1 MNFFIDVQGT
11 LIDDTKRLPIP
22 GSKEFIEALN
32 QKQIPYVV
40 ITNNTKQPSRHFLE
54 YLRGLGFG
62 IKRYI
67 DPLMVLQEVLTAKK
81 VAAYGVEGFL
91 RVLQDL
97 GYELDYENPDAVV
110 LSVKEDY
117 DFATFAQIDEF
128 LLRGAKLFGMHQ
140 TSLYAKGSKRYP
152 GVGALLA
159 MFEFACG
166 VNSQV
171 VGKPSP
177 LFYERAR
184 QMIGVDFSDIT
195 IISDDAVGD
204 LVGAKK
210 LGMKT
215 VLLLSGKIKKPEEVV
230 PKLPQELRPDIIC
243 KDIYEAGKILGVL

>member
-40 ITNNTKQPSRHFLE
+40 ITNNTKQPSKDFMA
-54 YLRGLGFG
+54 YLRGLGFT
-62 IKRYI
+62 IERYI

-166 VNSQV
+166 VDSQV

-204 LVGAKK
+204 LVGAKT

-215 VLLLSGKIKKPEEVV
+215 ILVLSGKIKKPEEVV
-230 PKLPQELRPDIIC
+230 SKLPQELRPDIIC